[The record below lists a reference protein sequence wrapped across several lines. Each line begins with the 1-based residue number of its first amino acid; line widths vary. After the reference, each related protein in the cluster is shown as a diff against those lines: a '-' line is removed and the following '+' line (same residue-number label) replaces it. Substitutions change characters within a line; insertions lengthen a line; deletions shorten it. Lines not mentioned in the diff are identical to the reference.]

1 MNQATYQEM
10 NRKYSGLYEYGA
22 SAKFSKDE
30 AENKV
35 INEVRY
41 KNLKNFLD
49 CNQSLVR
56 PAKGIN
62 CQRHL
67 LVGGQWSCY
76 VQARN
81 NKGCVAFSDYGRYLF
96 DHNHDF
102 RVKGL
107 RKSLILATHP
117 YHNGVDYPV
126 QEASKHLLK
135 GLTAVVYPPEKS
147 WYYPGCTCLIFIAR
161 PELLNLLSLDGLGEP
176 ITTFD
181 GEFVPFG
188 ESNWA

>member
-1 MNQATYQEM
+1 MNQAIYEEM
-10 NRKYSGLYEYGA
+10 NRKYSGLYTYGA

-30 AENKV
+30 AENRA

-41 KNLKNFLD
+41 QNLKNFLD
-49 CNQSLVR
+49 ENPTLVK
-56 PAKGIN
+56 PAKGIH
-62 CQRHL
+62 CQRNL
-67 LVGGQWSCY
+67 LIGGQWSCY

-81 NKGCVAFSDYGRYLF
+81 NKGCVAFRDYQGYLF
-96 DHNHDF
+96 DHKHDF

-117 YHNGVDYPV
+117 YHDGVDYPV
-126 QEASKHLLK
+126 QETSKYLLE

-147 WYYPGCTCLIFIAR
+147 WYYPDNTCLIFIAR
-161 PELLNLLSLDGLGEP
+161 PELLDLLSLDGLGKP

-181 GEFVPFG
+181 GELIPLL
-188 ESNWA
+188 